1 MNDGFR
7 VEGSIRIPLKK
18 KREKRF
24 QDKRFSPKK
33 LSCDGDHSRRH
44 MKGSSLELELQT
56 QAQAGRELE
65 DRARA
70 IERIRNRSHTRDTAI
85 DLERFVQTNRALVVE
100 DIEPVNLEAQLP
112 ILTEDDRIV
121 GVQVE
126 VVGGRRASVTDAVNR
141 VREASD
147 GGRHRRND
155 GRTANYAKTFVVAVD
170 RVRNQLVER
179 DTALR
184 AE

>member
-100 DIEPVNLEAQLP
+100 DITL
-112 ILTEDDRIV
+112 RINS
-121 GVQVE
+121 GIS
-126 VVGGRRASVTDAVNR
+126 G
-141 VREASD
+141 
-147 GGRHRRND
+147 
-155 GRTANYAKTFVVAVD
+155 ANNIQFFNPFYGEG
-170 RVRNQLVER
+170 LVFQFPSS
-179 DTALR
+179 LR
-184 AE
+184 LGMKFQF